1 MDNLVDVVNRAYQ
14 TLCLLPGHDALE
26 TVPTLL
32 IVNVCFSVVYNQ
44 MNGPFQSHACQMNLW
59 VGSIQ
64 LNAAFFNIADC
75 IAIIV
80 FVPILEKIA
89 YPLIGRMKGSPVT
102 LKQKLVAGLAVAGF
116 SMVVA
121 AGLEYLRRGLP
132 ILGPKGEVATPDCC
146 LYGMN
151 QIKSY
156 LGSLI
161 NPKQYKMTKFLHP
174 FKS

>member
-1 MDNLVDVVNRAYQ
+1 MALEGSAGRQAILLLYRLQ
-14 TLCLLPGHDALE
+14 TCSLLMGALAPFPRPFAGQDALE

-44 MNGPFQSHACQMNLW
+44 MAGPFQSQACQMNTW
-59 VGSIQ
+59 VGSVQ

-80 FVPILEKIA
+80 FVPILEKIV

-116 SMVVA
+116 SMIVA
-121 AGLEYLRRGLP
+121 AGLEYLRRSLP
-132 ILGPKGEVATPDCC
+132 VVQPKGTVPNMDCC
-146 LYGMN
+146 LYGV
-151 QIKSY
+151 
-156 LGSLI
+156 
-161 NPKQYKMTKFLHP
+161 
-174 FKS
+174 